1 MQLQELHKSRMAEAE
16 EKLEQLRKRDKSH
29 QQHSLAMLIQD
40 QQTLAQEITNSAEQ
54 NRKVFLDHIFI
65 RS

>member
-1 MQLQELHKSRMAEAE
+1 MTAAED
-16 EKLEQLRKRDKSH
+16 KLEQLRKRDKSQ

-40 QQTLAQEITNSAEQ
+40 QQTLAQEITRSAEQ

>member
-1 MQLQELHKSRMAEAE
+1 MAEAE